1 MDIERKAAKT
11 AIDSIDVK
19 LPEPCVDQDGEV
31 KKVIVTKDI
40 KIYKDPKRERGT
52 LTMPAYH
59 KAVFFLIS
67 YHKSNGRRCIK
78 LTHKGGHKRD
88 L

>member
-31 KKVIVTKDI
+31 KKVVVTKDI
-40 KIYKDPKRERGT
+40 KIYRDPKRERGT
-52 LTMPAYH
+52 AIMPACH
-59 KAVFFLIS
+59 QAVFFLIS

-78 LTHKGGHKRD
+78 LTHEG
-88 L
+88 